1 MVYNMLVKFIDEET
15 IEVFKD
21 YYIDGET
28 VYTNAE
34 AEKFAIEE
42 GYKELIIEDKPSYN
56 GQEEFLTE
64 YFEETTE
71 NVIKKWKVK
80 KMSENQEG

>member
-1 MVYNMLVKFIDEET
+1 MLVRFIDKET
-15 IEVFKD
+15 IELFKD
-21 YYIDGET
+21 YYIDKET

-42 GYKELIIEDKPSYN
+42 GYKELIIEDEPNYN

-64 YFEETTE
+64 YFEETTD
-71 NVIKKWKVK
+71 NVIKKWKVNK
-80 KMSENQEG
+80 ILETQEG